1 MSVAADNYRV
11 ITDTLSNLK
20 RILLIDDDPAQRSK
34 RVHLSPLHQSALA
47 SSLSE
52 VVHPVIAGSATGN
65 AGAASTA
72 TVESVEQDLEQG
84 GGSSDEIH
92 NGHSSIVL
100 LSSSPD
106 IHIELSQEECES
118 SGKQK
123 EGAMMRMEENGVEDG
138 SVVLTS
144 ASVVATD
151 PIARNEEP
159 IVLEEVTIRKRET
172 TPLKELEVSIDTIP
186 LEEPMTSKDAI
197 PLEEPMTS
205 IDTIPLEEPMK
216 SKDITALEEPMT
228 SIDTIPLEEPMK
240 SKDITALEEPM
251 TSIDTIPLEEPETSK
266 DVTAL
271 EEPETSKD
279 TIPLKEPEMR
289 KEALQKESEQ
299 KDAALT
305 DHSLSLEERMEQILT
320 TMDHQITSSDQARA
334 AFRPPRISPPSPRPS
349 PTLSISRLLFVYINH
364 RGCAVAFPPS
374 HHA

>member
-20 RILLIDDDPAQRSK
+20 RILLIDDDPAHRSK

-52 VVHPVIAGSATGN
+52 VVHPVIAGSAAGN

-92 NGHSSIVL
+92 NGHSSPVF

-106 IHIELSQEECES
+106 IHIELSQEECER
-118 SGKQK
+118 SGMQK
-123 EGAMMRMEENGVEDG
+123 EGAMMRMEGNGMEDG
-138 SVVLTS
+138 SAVLTS

-186 LEEPMTSKDAI
+186 LEEPMTSKDV
-197 PLEEPMTS
+197 
-205 IDTIPLEEPMK
+205 
-216 SKDITALEEPMT
+216 TALEEPM
-228 SIDTIPLEEPMK
+228 
-240 SKDITALEEPM
+240 
-251 TSIDTIPLEEPETSK
+251 
-266 DVTAL
+266 
-271 EEPETSKD
+271 TSKD

-334 AFRPPRISPPSPRPS
+334 AFKPPRISPPSPRPS

>member
-20 RILLIDDDPAQRSK
+20 RILLIDDDPAHRSK

-92 NGHSSIVL
+92 NGHSSPVF

-106 IHIELSQEECES
+106 IHIELSQEECER
-118 SGKQK
+118 SGMQK
-123 EGAMMRMEENGVEDG
+123 EGAMMRMEGNGVEDD
-138 SVVLTS
+138 SVVLTL

-186 LEEPMTSKDAI
+186 LEEPMTSKDV
-197 PLEEPMTS
+197 
-205 IDTIPLEEPMK
+205 
-216 SKDITALEEPMT
+216 TALEEPM
-228 SIDTIPLEEPMK
+228 
-240 SKDITALEEPM
+240 
-251 TSIDTIPLEEPETSK
+251 
-266 DVTAL
+266 
-271 EEPETSKD
+271 TSKD

>member
-20 RILLIDDDPAQRSK
+20 RILLIDDDPAHRSK

-52 VVHPVIAGSATGN
+52 VVNPVIAGSAAGNTG
-65 AGAASTA
+65 AEYTT
-72 TVESVEQDLEQG
+72 TVESVEQELEQG

-92 NGHSSIVL
+92 NGHSSPVL

-106 IHIELSQEECES
+106 IHIELSQEECER
-118 SGKQK
+118 SGMQK
-123 EGAMMRMEENGVEDG
+123 EGAMMRMEGNGVEDD

-186 LEEPMTSKDAI
+186 LEEPMTSKDV
-197 PLEEPMTS
+197 
-205 IDTIPLEEPMK
+205 
-216 SKDITALEEPMT
+216 TALEEPM
-228 SIDTIPLEEPMK
+228 
-240 SKDITALEEPM
+240 
-251 TSIDTIPLEEPETSK
+251 TSK

-279 TIPLKEPEMR
+279 TIPLKEPEML
-289 KEALQKESEQ
+289 KEAPQDSEHRG
-299 KDAALT
+299 AALT

-334 AFRPPRISPPSPRPS
+334 AFKPPRISPPSPRPS

>member
-20 RILLIDDDPAQRSK
+20 RILLIDDDPAHRSK

-65 AGAASTA
+65 VGAASTA

-92 NGHSSIVL
+92 NGHSSPVF

-106 IHIELSQEECES
+106 IHIELSQEECERS
-118 SGKQK
+118 RMQK
-123 EGAMMRMEENGVEDG
+123 EGAMMRMEGNGVEDG

-144 ASVVATD
+144 ASLVATD

-172 TPLKELEVSIDTIP
+172 TSLKELEVSIDAIP
-186 LEEPMTSKDAI
+186 LEEPMTSKDV
-197 PLEEPMTS
+197 
-205 IDTIPLEEPMK
+205 
-216 SKDITALEEPMT
+216 TALEEPM
-228 SIDTIPLEEPMK
+228 
-240 SKDITALEEPM
+240 
-251 TSIDTIPLEEPETSK
+251 
-266 DVTAL
+266 
-271 EEPETSKD
+271 TSKD
-279 TIPLKEPEMR
+279 TIPLKEPEMLI
-289 KEALQKESEQ
+289 EAPQGSEHR
-299 KDAALT
+299 DTVLT

-334 AFRPPRISPPSPRPS
+334 AFKPPRISPPSPRPS

-364 RGCAVAFPPS
+364 RGCAVSFPPS

>member
-34 RVHLSPLHQSALA
+34 RVHLSPLQQSALA

-52 VVHPVIAGSATGN
+52 VVNPVIAGSATGN

-72 TVESVEQDLEQG
+72 TVESMEQDLEQG

-92 NGHSSIVL
+92 NGHSSPVF

-106 IHIELSQEECES
+106 IHIELSQEECER
-118 SGKQK
+118 SGMQK
-123 EGAMMRMEENGVEDG
+123 EGAMMKVEENGVEDG

-186 LEEPMTSKDAI
+186 LEEPMTSKDV
-197 PLEEPMTS
+197 
-205 IDTIPLEEPMK
+205 
-216 SKDITALEEPMT
+216 TALEEPM
-228 SIDTIPLEEPMK
+228 
-240 SKDITALEEPM
+240 
-251 TSIDTIPLEEPETSK
+251 
-266 DVTAL
+266 
-271 EEPETSKD
+271 TSKD

-334 AFRPPRISPPSPRPS
+334 AFKPPRISPPSPRPS

>member
-20 RILLIDDDPAQRSK
+20 RILLIDDDPAHRSK

-92 NGHSSIVL
+92 NGHSSPVF

-106 IHIELSQEECES
+106 IHIELSQEECER

-123 EGAMMRMEENGVEDG
+123 EGAMMRMEGNGVEDD

-186 LEEPMTSKDAI
+186 LEEPMTSKDV
-197 PLEEPMTS
+197 
-205 IDTIPLEEPMK
+205 
-216 SKDITALEEPMT
+216 TALEEPM
-228 SIDTIPLEEPMK
+228 
-240 SKDITALEEPM
+240 
-251 TSIDTIPLEEPETSK
+251 
-266 DVTAL
+266 
-271 EEPETSKD
+271 TSKD

-305 DHSLSLEERMEQILT
+305 DNSLSLEERMEQILT

>member
-20 RILLIDDDPAQRSK
+20 RILLIDDDPAHRSK

-92 NGHSSIVL
+92 NGHSSPVF

-106 IHIELSQEECES
+106 IHIELSQEECER

-123 EGAMMRMEENGVEDG
+123 EGAMMRMEGNGVEDD

-186 LEEPMTSKDAI
+186 LEEPMTSKD
-197 PLEEPMTS
+197 
-205 IDTIPLEEPMK
+205 
-216 SKDITALEEPMT
+216 
-228 SIDTIPLEEPMK
+228 
-240 SKDITALEEPM
+240 
-251 TSIDTIPLEEPETSK
+251 
-266 DVTAL
+266 
-271 EEPETSKD
+271 

-320 TMDHQITSSDQARA
+320 TMDHRSPPPTKLAPPSDRRAYLRHRRALLPRSPSLASCSSTSTTA
-334 AFRPPRISPPSPRPS
+334 AAPSLSLPRITRR
-349 PTLSISRLLFVYINH
+349 TA
-364 RGCAVAFPPS
+364 CACS
-374 HHA
+374 

>member
-20 RILLIDDDPAQRSK
+20 RILLIDDDPAHRSK

-92 NGHSSIVL
+92 NGHSSPVF

-106 IHIELSQEECES
+106 IHIELSQEECER

-123 EGAMMRMEENGVEDG
+123 EGAMMRMEGNGVEDD

-186 LEEPMTSKDAI
+186 LEEPM
-197 PLEEPMTS
+197 
-205 IDTIPLEEPMK
+205 K
-216 SKDITALEEPMT
+216 SKDVTALEEPMT
-228 SIDTIPLEEPMK
+228 S
-240 SKDITALEEPM
+240 KDVTALEEPM
-251 TSIDTIPLEEPETSK
+251 TSK

-279 TIPLKEPEMR
+279 TIPLKEPEML
-289 KEALQKESEQ
+289 KEAPQDSEHRG
-299 KDAALT
+299 AALT

-334 AFRPPRISPPSPRPS
+334 AFKPPRISPPSPRPS

>member
-34 RVHLSPLHQSALA
+34 RVHLSPLQQSALA

-65 AGAASTA
+65 VGAASTA

-84 GGSSDEIH
+84 GGSSEEIP
-92 NGHSSIVL
+92 NGHSSPVL

-106 IHIELSQEECES
+106 IHIELSQEECERS
-118 SGKQK
+118 WMQK
-123 EGAMMRMEENGVEDG
+123 EGAMMRMEGNGVEDDSG
-138 SVVLTS
+138 VVKEECGVTKEECYVLKEDCDGMKE
-144 ASVVATD
+144 APAVATD

-159 IVLEEVTIRKRET
+159 IVLEEVTIRERET
-172 TPLKELEVSIDTIP
+172 IPLKELEVSIDTIP
-186 LEEPMTSKDAI
+186 LEEPMTSKDV
-197 PLEEPMTS
+197 
-205 IDTIPLEEPMK
+205 
-216 SKDITALEEPMT
+216 TALEEPM
-228 SIDTIPLEEPMK
+228 
-240 SKDITALEEPM
+240 
-251 TSIDTIPLEEPETSK
+251 
-266 DVTAL
+266 
-271 EEPETSKD
+271 TSKD
-279 TIPLKEPEMR
+279 TIPLKEPEML

-334 AFRPPRISPPSPRPS
+334 AFKPPRISPPSPRPS

>member
-20 RILLIDDDPAQRSK
+20 RILLIDDDPAHRSK

-92 NGHSSIVL
+92 NGHSSPVF

-106 IHIELSQEECES
+106 IHIELSQEECER

-123 EGAMMRMEENGVEDG
+123 EGAMMRMEGNGVEDD

-186 LEEPMTSKDAI
+186 LEEPM
-197 PLEEPMTS
+197 
-205 IDTIPLEEPMK
+205 
-216 SKDITALEEPMT
+216 
-228 SIDTIPLEEPMK
+228 
-240 SKDITALEEPM
+240 
-251 TSIDTIPLEEPETSK
+251 
-266 DVTAL
+266 
-271 EEPETSKD
+271 TSKD

>member
-20 RILLIDDDPAQRSK
+20 RILLIDDDPSQRSK

-123 EGAMMRMEENGVEDG
+123 EGAMMRMEGNGVEDG
-138 SVVLTS
+138 SAVLTS

-186 LEEPMTSKDAI
+186 LEEPMTSKD
-197 PLEEPMTS
+197 
-205 IDTIPLEEPMK
+205 
-216 SKDITALEEPMT
+216 
-228 SIDTIPLEEPMK
+228 
-240 SKDITALEEPM
+240 
-251 TSIDTIPLEEPETSK
+251 
-266 DVTAL
+266 VTAL

-279 TIPLKEPEMR
+279 TIPLEEPEML
-289 KEALQKESEQ
+289 KEAPQDSEHR
-299 KDAALT
+299 DAALT
-305 DHSLSLEERMEQILT
+305 DHFLSLEERMEQILT
-320 TMDHQITSSDQARA
+320 TMDHQITSSDQART
-334 AFRPPRISPPSPRPS
+334 AFKPPRISPPSPRPS

>member
-20 RILLIDDDPAQRSK
+20 RILLIDDDPAHRSK

-52 VVHPVIAGSATGN
+52 VVHPVIAGSASGN

-92 NGHSSIVL
+92 NGHSSPVF

-106 IHIELSQEECES
+106 IHIELSQEECER

-123 EGAMMRMEENGVEDG
+123 EGAMMRMEGNGVEDD

-186 LEEPMTSKDAI
+186 LEEPMTSKD
-197 PLEEPMTS
+197 
-205 IDTIPLEEPMK
+205 
-216 SKDITALEEPMT
+216 
-228 SIDTIPLEEPMK
+228 
-240 SKDITALEEPM
+240 
-251 TSIDTIPLEEPETSK
+251 
-266 DVTAL
+266 
-271 EEPETSKD
+271 

-305 DHSLSLEERMEQILT
+305 DHSLSLEERMDQILT
-320 TMDHQITSSDQARA
+320 TNEPSDHLPPHQARA

>member
-34 RVHLSPLHQSALA
+34 RVHLSPLQQSALA

-52 VVHPVIAGSATGN
+52 VVNPVIAGSATGN

-72 TVESVEQDLEQG
+72 TVESMEQDLEQG

-92 NGHSSIVL
+92 NGHSSPVF

-106 IHIELSQEECES
+106 IHIELSQEECER

-123 EGAMMRMEENGVEDG
+123 EGAMMRMEGNGVEDD

-186 LEEPMTSKDAI
+186 LEEPMTSKD
-197 PLEEPMTS
+197 
-205 IDTIPLEEPMK
+205 
-216 SKDITALEEPMT
+216 
-228 SIDTIPLEEPMK
+228 
-240 SKDITALEEPM
+240 
-251 TSIDTIPLEEPETSK
+251 
-266 DVTAL
+266 
-271 EEPETSKD
+271 

-289 KEALQKESEQ
+289 KEALQKGSEQ

-364 RGCAVAFPPS
+364 RGCAVSFPPS

>member
-20 RILLIDDDPAQRSK
+20 RILLIDDDPAHRSK

-92 NGHSSIVL
+92 NGHSSPVF

-106 IHIELSQEECES
+106 IHIELSQEECER

-123 EGAMMRMEENGVEDG
+123 EGAMMRMEGNGVEDD
-138 SVVLTS
+138 SVVLTL

-186 LEEPMTSKDAI
+186 LEEPM
-197 PLEEPMTS
+197 
-205 IDTIPLEEPMK
+205 
-216 SKDITALEEPMT
+216 
-228 SIDTIPLEEPMK
+228 
-240 SKDITALEEPM
+240 
-251 TSIDTIPLEEPETSK
+251 
-266 DVTAL
+266 
-271 EEPETSKD
+271 TSKD

>member
-20 RILLIDDDPAQRSK
+20 RILLIDDDPAHRSK

-92 NGHSSIVL
+92 NGHSSPVF

-106 IHIELSQEECES
+106 IHIELSQEECER

-123 EGAMMRMEENGVEDG
+123 EGAMMRMEGNGVEDD

-205 IDTIPLEEPMK
+205 IDTIPLEEPMT
-216 SKDITALEEPMT
+216 SKDVTALEEPMT

-251 TSIDTIPLEEPETSK
+251 TSKDVTALEEPMTSK

-279 TIPLKEPEMR
+279 TIPLKEPEML
-289 KEALQKESEQ
+289 KEAPQDSEHRG
-299 KDAALT
+299 AALT

>member
-34 RVHLSPLHQSALA
+34 RVHLSPLQQSALA
-47 SSLSE
+47 SLSE
-52 VVHPVIAGSATGN
+52 VVNPVIAGSAAGNTG
-65 AGAASTA
+65 AEYTT

-92 NGHSSIVL
+92 NGHSSPVL

-106 IHIELSQEECES
+106 IHIELSQEECER
-118 SGKQK
+118 SGMQK
-123 EGAMMRMEENGVEDG
+123 EGAMMRMEGNGVEDDSG
-138 SVVLTS
+138 VVKEECGVTKEECYVLKEDCDGMKE
-144 ASVVATD
+144 APAVATD

-186 LEEPMTSKDAI
+186 LEEPMTSKDV
-197 PLEEPMTS
+197 
-205 IDTIPLEEPMK
+205 
-216 SKDITALEEPMT
+216 TALEEPM
-228 SIDTIPLEEPMK
+228 
-240 SKDITALEEPM
+240 
-251 TSIDTIPLEEPETSK
+251 
-266 DVTAL
+266 
-271 EEPETSKD
+271 TSKD

>member
-20 RILLIDDDPAQRSK
+20 RILLIDDDPAHRSK

-52 VVHPVIAGSATGN
+52 VVNPVIAGSAAGNTG
-65 AGAASTA
+65 AEYTT
-72 TVESVEQDLEQG
+72 TVESVEQELEQG

-92 NGHSSIVL
+92 NGHSSPVL

-106 IHIELSQEECES
+106 IHIELSQEECER
-118 SGKQK
+118 SGMQK
-123 EGAMMRMEENGVEDG
+123 EGAMMRMEGNGVEDD

-186 LEEPMTSKDAI
+186 LEEPMTSKD
-197 PLEEPMTS
+197 
-205 IDTIPLEEPMK
+205 
-216 SKDITALEEPMT
+216 
-228 SIDTIPLEEPMK
+228 
-240 SKDITALEEPM
+240 
-251 TSIDTIPLEEPETSK
+251 
-266 DVTAL
+266 VTAL

-279 TIPLKEPEMR
+279 TIPLKEPEML
-289 KEALQKESEQ
+289 KEAPQDSEHRG
-299 KDAALT
+299 AALT

-334 AFRPPRISPPSPRPS
+334 AFKPPRISPPSPRPS

>member
-20 RILLIDDDPAQRSK
+20 RILLIDDDPAHRSK

-92 NGHSSIVL
+92 NGHSSPVF

-106 IHIELSQEECES
+106 IHIELSQEECER

-123 EGAMMRMEENGVEDG
+123 EGAMMRMEGNGVDDD

-186 LEEPMTSKDAI
+186 LEEPM
-197 PLEEPMTS
+197 
-205 IDTIPLEEPMK
+205 
-216 SKDITALEEPMT
+216 
-228 SIDTIPLEEPMK
+228 
-240 SKDITALEEPM
+240 
-251 TSIDTIPLEEPETSK
+251 
-266 DVTAL
+266 
-271 EEPETSKD
+271 TSKD

>member
-106 IHIELSQEECES
+106 IHIELCQEECES

-186 LEEPMTSKDAI
+186 LEEP
-197 PLEEPMTS
+197 
-205 IDTIPLEEPMK
+205 
-216 SKDITALEEPMT
+216 
-228 SIDTIPLEEPMK
+228 
-240 SKDITALEEPM
+240 
-251 TSIDTIPLEEPETSK
+251 ETSK

-271 EEPETSKD
+271 EEPMTSKD

>member
-92 NGHSSIVL
+92 NSHSSPVF

-106 IHIELSQEECES
+106 IHIELSQEECER

-123 EGAMMRMEENGVEDG
+123 EGAMMRMEGNGVEDD

-186 LEEPMTSKDAI
+186 LEEPM
-197 PLEEPMTS
+197 
-205 IDTIPLEEPMK
+205 
-216 SKDITALEEPMT
+216 
-228 SIDTIPLEEPMK
+228 
-240 SKDITALEEPM
+240 
-251 TSIDTIPLEEPETSK
+251 
-266 DVTAL
+266 
-271 EEPETSKD
+271 TSKD

>member
-20 RILLIDDDPAQRSK
+20 RILLIDDDPAHRSK

-92 NGHSSIVL
+92 NGHSSPVF

-106 IHIELSQEECES
+106 IHIELSQEECER

-123 EGAMMRMEENGVEDG
+123 EGAMMRMEGNGVEDD

-172 TPLKELEVSIDTIP
+172 TSLKELEVSIDAIP
-186 LEEPMTSKDAI
+186 LEEPMTSKDV
-197 PLEEPMTS
+197 
-205 IDTIPLEEPMK
+205 
-216 SKDITALEEPMT
+216 TALEEPM
-228 SIDTIPLEEPMK
+228 
-240 SKDITALEEPM
+240 
-251 TSIDTIPLEEPETSK
+251 
-266 DVTAL
+266 
-271 EEPETSKD
+271 TSKD
-279 TIPLKEPEMR
+279 TIPLKEPEMLI
-289 KEALQKESEQ
+289 EAPQGSEHR
-299 KDAALT
+299 DTVLT

>member
-1 MSVAADNYRV
+1 MSVAADNYRA

-20 RILLIDDDPAQRSK
+20 RILLIDDDPAHRSK

-52 VVHPVIAGSATGN
+52 VVHPVIAGSAAGN

-92 NGHSSIVL
+92 NGHSSPVF

-106 IHIELSQEECES
+106 IHIELSQEECERS
-118 SGKQK
+118 RMQK
-123 EGAMMRMEENGVEDG
+123 EGAMMKVEGNGVEDG

-186 LEEPMTSKDAI
+186 LEEPMTSKDV
-197 PLEEPMTS
+197 
-205 IDTIPLEEPMK
+205 
-216 SKDITALEEPMT
+216 TALEEPM
-228 SIDTIPLEEPMK
+228 
-240 SKDITALEEPM
+240 
-251 TSIDTIPLEEPETSK
+251 
-266 DVTAL
+266 
-271 EEPETSKD
+271 TSKD

>member
-92 NGHSSIVL
+92 NGHSSPVF

-106 IHIELSQEECES
+106 IHIELSQEECER

-123 EGAMMRMEENGVEDG
+123 EGAMMRMEGNGVEDD

-186 LEEPMTSKDAI
+186 LEEPETSK
-197 PLEEPMTS
+197 
-205 IDTIPLEEPMK
+205 DTIPLEEPM
-216 SKDITALEEPMT
+216 
-228 SIDTIPLEEPMK
+228 
-240 SKDITALEEPM
+240 
-251 TSIDTIPLEEPETSK
+251 TSK

-271 EEPETSKD
+271 EEAMTSKD

-334 AFRPPRISPPSPRPS
+334 AFKPPRISPPSPRPS

>member
-34 RVHLSPLHQSALA
+34 RVHLSPLQQSALA

-92 NGHSSIVL
+92 NGHSSPVF

-123 EGAMMRMEENGVEDG
+123 EGAMMRMEGNGVEDG
-138 SVVLTS
+138 SAVLTS

-186 LEEPMTSKDAI
+186 LEEPMTSKD
-197 PLEEPMTS
+197 
-205 IDTIPLEEPMK
+205 
-216 SKDITALEEPMT
+216 
-228 SIDTIPLEEPMK
+228 
-240 SKDITALEEPM
+240 
-251 TSIDTIPLEEPETSK
+251 
-266 DVTAL
+266 VTAL

-279 TIPLKEPEMR
+279 TIPLEEPEML
-289 KEALQKESEQ
+289 KEAPQDSEHR
-299 KDAALT
+299 DAALT

-334 AFRPPRISPPSPRPS
+334 AFKPPRISPPSPRPS

>member
-20 RILLIDDDPAQRSK
+20 RVLLIDDDPAHRSK

-92 NGHSSIVL
+92 NGHSSPVL

-106 IHIELSQEECES
+106 IHIELSQEECER

-123 EGAMMRMEENGVEDG
+123 EGAMMRMEGNGVEDD
-138 SVVLTS
+138 SVVLTL

-186 LEEPMTSKDAI
+186 LEEPM
-197 PLEEPMTS
+197 
-205 IDTIPLEEPMK
+205 
-216 SKDITALEEPMT
+216 
-228 SIDTIPLEEPMK
+228 
-240 SKDITALEEPM
+240 
-251 TSIDTIPLEEPETSK
+251 
-266 DVTAL
+266 
-271 EEPETSKD
+271 TSKD

>member
-1 MSVAADNYRV
+1 
-11 ITDTLSNLK
+11 
-20 RILLIDDDPAQRSK
+20 
-34 RVHLSPLHQSALA
+34 
-47 SSLSE
+47 
-52 VVHPVIAGSATGN
+52 
-65 AGAASTA
+65 
-72 TVESVEQDLEQG
+72 
-84 GGSSDEIH
+84 
-92 NGHSSIVL
+92 
-100 LSSSPD
+100 
-106 IHIELSQEECES
+106 
-118 SGKQK
+118 
-123 EGAMMRMEENGVEDG
+123 MMKVDENGVEDG

-186 LEEPMTSKDAI
+186 LEEPMTSKDV
-197 PLEEPMTS
+197 
-205 IDTIPLEEPMK
+205 
-216 SKDITALEEPMT
+216 TALEEPMT
-228 SIDTIPLEEPMK
+228 S
-240 SKDITALEEPM
+240 
-251 TSIDTIPLEEPETSK
+251 
-266 DVTAL
+266 
-271 EEPETSKD
+271 KD
-279 TIPLKEPEMR
+279 TFPLKEPEMR

>member
-20 RILLIDDDPAQRSK
+20 RILLIDDDPAHRSK

-92 NGHSSIVL
+92 NGHSSPVF

-106 IHIELSQEECES
+106 IHIELSQEECER

-123 EGAMMRMEENGVEDG
+123 EDAMMRMEGNGVEDD

-186 LEEPMTSKDAI
+186 LEEPMTSKDV
-197 PLEEPMTS
+197 
-205 IDTIPLEEPMK
+205 
-216 SKDITALEEPMT
+216 TALEEPM
-228 SIDTIPLEEPMK
+228 
-240 SKDITALEEPM
+240 
-251 TSIDTIPLEEPETSK
+251 
-266 DVTAL
+266 
-271 EEPETSKD
+271 TSKD

>member
-20 RILLIDDDPAQRSK
+20 RILLIDDDPAHRSK

-92 NGHSSIVL
+92 NGHSSPVF

-106 IHIELSQEECES
+106 IHIELSQEECER

-123 EGAMMRMEENGVEDG
+123 EGAMMRMEGNGVEDD

-186 LEEPMTSKDAI
+186 LEEPMTSKD
-197 PLEEPMTS
+197 
-205 IDTIPLEEPMK
+205 
-216 SKDITALEEPMT
+216 
-228 SIDTIPLEEPMK
+228 
-240 SKDITALEEPM
+240 
-251 TSIDTIPLEEPETSK
+251 
-266 DVTAL
+266 
-271 EEPETSKD
+271 

-320 TMDHQITSSDQARA
+320 TMDHHITSSDQARA
-334 AFRPPRISPPSPRPS
+334 AFKPPRISPPSPRPS

>member
-34 RVHLSPLHQSALA
+34 RMHLSPLQQSALA

-65 AGAASTA
+65 VGAASTA

-92 NGHSSIVL
+92 NGHSSPVF

-106 IHIELSQEECES
+106 IHIELSQEECER
-118 SGKQK
+118 SGMQK
-123 EGAMMRMEENGVEDG
+123 EGAMMKVEENGVEDG

-144 ASVVATD
+144 ASLVATD

-186 LEEPMTSKDAI
+186 LEEPMTSKDV
-197 PLEEPMTS
+197 
-205 IDTIPLEEPMK
+205 
-216 SKDITALEEPMT
+216 TALEEPM
-228 SIDTIPLEEPMK
+228 
-240 SKDITALEEPM
+240 
-251 TSIDTIPLEEPETSK
+251 
-266 DVTAL
+266 
-271 EEPETSKD
+271 TSKD

>member
-186 LEEPMTSKDAI
+186 LEEP
-197 PLEEPMTS
+197 
-205 IDTIPLEEPMK
+205 
-216 SKDITALEEPMT
+216 
-228 SIDTIPLEEPMK
+228 
-240 SKDITALEEPM
+240 
-251 TSIDTIPLEEPETSK
+251 
-266 DVTAL
+266 
-271 EEPETSKD
+271 ETSKD
-279 TIPLKEPEMR
+279 TTPLKEPEMR

>member
-20 RILLIDDDPAQRSK
+20 RILLIDDDPAHRSK

-106 IHIELSQEECES
+106 IHIELSQEECER

-123 EGAMMRMEENGVEDG
+123 EGAMMRMEGNGVEDD

-228 SIDTIPLEEPMK
+228 S
-240 SKDITALEEPM
+240 KDVTALEEPM
-251 TSIDTIPLEEPETSK
+251 TSK

-279 TIPLKEPEMR
+279 TIPLKEPEML
-289 KEALQKESEQ
+289 KEAPQDSEHRG
-299 KDAALT
+299 AALT

-334 AFRPPRISPPSPRPS
+334 AFKPPRISPPSPRPS

>member
-34 RVHLSPLHQSALA
+34 RVHLSPLQQSALA

-92 NGHSSIVL
+92 NGHSSPVF

-123 EGAMMRMEENGVEDG
+123 EGAMMRMEGNGVEDG
-138 SVVLTS
+138 SAVLTS

-172 TPLKELEVSIDTIP
+172 TPLKELEVSIDAIPLEEPMTSKDTIP
-186 LEEPMTSKDAI
+186 LEEPMTSKDV
-197 PLEEPMTS
+197 
-205 IDTIPLEEPMK
+205 
-216 SKDITALEEPMT
+216 TA
-228 SIDTIPLEEPMK
+228 
-240 SKDITALEEPM
+240 
-251 TSIDTIPLEEPETSK
+251 LEEPETSK

-271 EEPETSKD
+271 EEPMTSKD
-279 TIPLKEPEMR
+279 TIPLKEPEML

-334 AFRPPRISPPSPRPS
+334 AFKPPRISPPSPRPS

>member
-34 RVHLSPLHQSALA
+34 RVHLSPLQQSALA

-52 VVHPVIAGSATGN
+52 VVNPVIAGSATGN

-72 TVESVEQDLEQG
+72 TVESMEQDLEQG

-92 NGHSSIVL
+92 NGHSSPVF

-106 IHIELSQEECES
+106 IHIELSQEECER

-123 EGAMMRMEENGVEDG
+123 EGAMMRMEGNGVEDD

-186 LEEPMTSKDAI
+186 LEEPM
-197 PLEEPMTS
+197 
-205 IDTIPLEEPMK
+205 
-216 SKDITALEEPMT
+216 
-228 SIDTIPLEEPMK
+228 
-240 SKDITALEEPM
+240 
-251 TSIDTIPLEEPETSK
+251 
-266 DVTAL
+266 
-271 EEPETSKD
+271 TSKD

>member
-34 RVHLSPLHQSALA
+34 RVHLSPLQQSALA
-47 SSLSE
+47 SLSE
-52 VVHPVIAGSATGN
+52 VVNPVIAGSATGN

-72 TVESVEQDLEQG
+72 TVESMEQDLEQG

-92 NGHSSIVL
+92 NGHSSPVF

-106 IHIELSQEECES
+106 IHIELSQEECER

-123 EGAMMRMEENGVEDG
+123 EGAMMRMEGNGVEDD

-172 TPLKELEVSIDTIP
+172 TSLKELEVSIDAIP
-186 LEEPMTSKDAI
+186 LEEPMTSKDV
-197 PLEEPMTS
+197 
-205 IDTIPLEEPMK
+205 
-216 SKDITALEEPMT
+216 TALEEPM
-228 SIDTIPLEEPMK
+228 
-240 SKDITALEEPM
+240 
-251 TSIDTIPLEEPETSK
+251 
-266 DVTAL
+266 
-271 EEPETSKD
+271 TSKD
-279 TIPLKEPEMR
+279 TIPLKEPEMLI
-289 KEALQKESEQ
+289 EAPQGSEHR
-299 KDAALT
+299 DTVLT

-364 RGCAVAFPPS
+364 RGCAVSFPPS

>member
-159 IVLEEVTIRKRET
+159 IVLEEVTIRKRENT
-172 TPLKELEVSIDTIP
+172 QLKELEV
-186 LEEPMTSKDAI
+186 
-197 PLEEPMTS
+197 
-205 IDTIPLEEPMK
+205 
-216 SKDITALEEPMT
+216 
-228 SIDTIPLEEPMK
+228 
-240 SKDITALEEPM
+240 
-251 TSIDTIPLEEPETSK
+251 SIDTIPLEEPETSK